1 MMVIDGD
8 GAVLGRLSARI
19 AKRLLMGEEVHLVN
33 AEKVVISGKKEC
45 IQEKYTARRMVK
57 DKRNPE
63 HSPLW
68 PRVPNMLVRR
78 VIRGMLPYDRKRG
91 REAYKR
97 LRVYNGVPE
106 RFGKAKKESYPGTM
120 VKKLPKKMTVYDL
133 CKLLGYG
140 G

>member
-1 MMVIDGD
+1 MMVIDGN
-8 GAVLGRLSARI
+8 GAVVGRLAARI
-19 AKRLLMGEEVHLVN
+19 AKRLLMGEEIHLVN
-33 AEKVVISGKKEC
+33 AEKMVISGKKEC
-45 IQEKYTARRMVK
+45 IQEKYTARRRVK

-63 HSPLW
+63 HSPHW
-68 PRVPNMLVRR
+68 PRIPNMLVRR
-78 VIRGMLPYDRKRG
+78 IIRGMLPYDRRRG

-106 RFGKAKKESYPGTM
+106 RFGKEKKESYPEVMG
-120 VKKLPKKMTVYDL
+120 KELPKKMTVYNL